1 MLGPG
6 STKLANCKT
15 FTILVGSCY
24 TKNMKIAIAGFGAEG
39 KANYAYWNTP
49 ENEVVIVDEREIP
62 ESELPLD
69 ASVITGEGAFS
80 RLGGFDIVIRTAGLA
95 PRKITTDGK
104 IWSATNEFF
113 EKCPAPIIG
122 VTGTKG
128 KGTTASLITSMLRAA
143 GKTVHLVGNIGVPAL
158 EELPKITAKDI
169 VVFELSSFQLWDLET
184 SPHVAVVLMI
194 EPDHLDMHVNM
205 DEYIEAKANIAR
217 YQAEGDQTI
226 YHPTNEYS
234 RRIAYAGNG
243 TKQRYYTP
251 EDGGAYVQDGM
262 FFVGDHALCSVDT
275 LHIAGAHNLENA
287 CAAITAVKAF
297 LPEVTDEQIAEGLG
311 SFTGLPHRLKFI
323 REVNG
328 VRYFDDSIAT
338 TPGSAIAALRAFR
351 EPKVII
357 LGGSDK
363 GADYKEVIHACK
375 ETRSY
380 VVAIGKTGRD
390 IQGLCMQYGVLCD
403 RVEGGMGEVVARAR
417 EIAENELE
425 EDYTYKPPVVILSP
439 ASASFDQYN
448 NYADRGERF
457 ITAVQ
462 AL

>member
-1 MLGPG
+1 MR
-6 STKLANCKT
+6 
-15 FTILVGSCY
+15 
-24 TKNMKIAIAGFGAEG
+24 IAVAGYGTEG
-39 KANYAYWNTP
+39 KANYTYWNIP

-62 ESELPLD
+62 EDELPID

-80 RLGGFDIVIRTAGLA
+80 HLNGFDMVVRTAGLA

-113 EKCPAPIIG
+113 AKCPAPIIG

-128 KGTTASLITSMLRAA
+128 KGTTASLIASMLRAA

-158 EELPKITAKDI
+158 EELLKITAEDI
-169 VVFELSSFQLWDLET
+169 VVFELSSFQLWDLEA
-184 SPHVAVVLMI
+184 SPHIAVVLMI
-194 EPDHLDMHVNM
+194 EPDHMDVHANL

-226 YHPTNEYS
+226 YHSTNEYS

-251 EDGGAYVQDGM
+251 EDDGAYVQDGM
-262 FFVGDHALCSVDT
+262 FFMGDHAICSVDT
-275 LHIAGAHNLENA
+275 LHIAGTHNLENA

-297 LPEVTDEQIAEGLG
+297 LPEVTDAQITEGLG
-311 SFTGLPHRLKFI
+311 SFSGLPHRLKFV
-323 REVNG
+323 REIHG

-338 TPGSAIAALRAFR
+338 TPGSAIAALRAFQ

-363 GADYKEVIHACK
+363 GADYTEIVQTCKEVGA
-375 ETRSY
+375 R
-380 VVAIGKTGRD
+380 VVAIGTTGKH
-390 IQGLCMQYGVLCD
+390 IQELCMENGVPSYRIEND
-403 RVEGGMGEVVARAR
+403 MADVVMK
-417 EIAENELE
+417 IAAVAHPG
-425 EDYTYKPPVVILSP
+425 DVVILSP
-439 ASASFDQYN
+439 ASASFDQYK
-448 NYADRGERF
+448 NYADRGEQF
-457 ITAVQ
+457 IAAVQ